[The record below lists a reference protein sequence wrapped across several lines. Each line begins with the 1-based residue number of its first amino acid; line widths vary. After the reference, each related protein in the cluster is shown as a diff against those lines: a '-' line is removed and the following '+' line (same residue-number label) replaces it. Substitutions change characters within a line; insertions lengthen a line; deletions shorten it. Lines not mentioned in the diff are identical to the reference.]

1 MAYNTKSIKKD
12 VDGKPIP
19 QYFNPVTDEYE
30 EMRGTGGASRT
41 ILYDSSG
48 NPVTVTA
55 GKLKVDIDPIKLAG
69 NDTMLQ
75 GNITL
80 NGTAQQL
87 HSNTPCKIVTI
98 QAHPDNAGYVYVGKS
113 NVSSTTHMAVLS
125 PGSFFTITAANLN
138 LIYVL
143 GTVGDKISYGGEV

>member
-1 MAYNTKSIKKD
+1 MAYNTKPIKKD
-12 VDGKPIP
+12 LDGKPIP

-30 EMRGTGGASRT
+30 ELRGTGGASST
-41 ILYDSSG
+41 ILYDNNG
-48 NPVTVTA
+48 NPVLIVN
-55 GKLKVDIDPIKLAG
+55 GKLSVIADPVKVAG
-69 NDTMLQ
+69 NDTILQ

-98 QAHPDNAGYVYVGKS
+98 QAHPDNAGYVYVGKN
-113 NVSSTTHMAVLS
+113 NVSDTAYMAVLS
-125 PGSFFTITAANLN
+125 PGSFYTITASNLN

-143 GTVGDKISYGGEV
+143 GTEDDTVSYGGEV

>member
-1 MAYNTKSIKKD
+1 MAYNTKPIKKD

-30 EMRGTGGASRT
+30 EIRGTGGASRT

-98 QAHPDNAGYVYVGKS
+98 QAHPDNQGYVYIGKN
-113 NVSSTTHMAVLS
+113 NVSSTTHMAVLT

-138 LIYVL
+138 LIYVR
-143 GTVGDKISYGGEV
+143 GIAGDKISYGGEV

>member
-19 QYFNPVTDEYE
+19 QYFNPLTDQYE
-30 EMRGTGGASRT
+30 ELRGTGGASRT
-41 ILYDSSG
+41 ILYDNNG
-48 NPVTVTA
+48 NPVLIVN
-55 GKLKVDIDPIKLAG
+55 GKLSVIVDPVKLAG

-80 NGTAQQL
+80 TGTAQQL

-113 NVSSTTHMAVLS
+113 NVSITTHMAVLT
-125 PGSFFTITAANLN
+125 PGSFFTITATNLN
-138 LIYVL
+138 LIYVR
-143 GTVGDKISYGGEV
+143 GTAGDKISYGGEV